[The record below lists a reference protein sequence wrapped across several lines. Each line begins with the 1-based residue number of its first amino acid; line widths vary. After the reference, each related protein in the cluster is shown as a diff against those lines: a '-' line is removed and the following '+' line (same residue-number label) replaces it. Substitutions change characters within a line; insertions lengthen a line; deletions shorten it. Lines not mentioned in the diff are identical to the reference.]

1 MAAHTDNS
9 VVIDA
14 PLQFVWE
21 RMMDIESWPSLFS
34 EYAAAEVIERDGE
47 TVRFRLTTHPD
58 PDYDG
63 QVWSWTSERT
73 ADPQTHSSKSHRIE
87 TGPFQYM
94 NIEWYFE
101 EADEGTAMRW
111 VQDFSMKPEAPADD
125 EHAQEYM
132 NKNTK
137 EQMRVIKE
145 RLEVKAQKSAD
156 TP

>member
-9 VVIDA
+9 VVIQA
-14 PLQFVWE
+14 PLEYVWE

-34 EYAAAEVIERDGE
+34 EYAAAEVLEQDGD
-47 TVRFRLTTHPD
+47 TVRFKLTTHPD

-73 ADPQTHSSKSHRIE
+73 SDPATHSSKSKRIE

-101 EADEGTAMRW
+101 QDGEGTTMRW

-125 EHAQEYM
+125 EHAEEYM

-137 EQMRVIKE
+137 VQMQVIKE
-145 RLEVKAQKSAD
+145 RLEAQAGEAGS
-156 TP
+156 